1 MEDDD
6 LGVKVLKGVR
16 VLSRRGVL
24 GRGDIKLSIGD
35 LVYDEKNKEYGI
47 LLSVKPEAE
56 SIRSTIRFSIF
67 NKIPLQTFPTT
78 PHTCVILTYSSGDDT
93 VRVRYTNSR
102 QLTRIEGETRPNDID
117 KHCQKECIMECS
129 KDCSLWKYRTS
140 VKT

>member
-1 MEDDD
+1 MEDE
-6 LGVKVLKGVR
+6 LKVLKGVR
-16 VLSRRGVL
+16 VLSKRGVL
-24 GRGDIKLSIGD
+24 GKGDIKLSIGD

-47 LLSVKPEAE
+47 LLSVKPE
-56 SIRSTIRFSIF
+56 IDSTIRFSIF
-67 NKIPLQTFPTT
+67 DKIPLQTFPTS
-78 PHTCVILTYSSGDDT
+78 HTCVILTYSKGDNNT

-117 KHCQKECIMECS
+117 KHCQEECIMECS